1 MMLARSTDR
10 KYGRRPTIQP
20 SPSPSPSLRDK
31 DKENE
36 DPSFRGVGGGEFDED
51 VEEEQKLVLPQSSS
65 RISRDIQ
72 EPFMG
77 VKVRRRTSM
86 YRQYRGD
93 YLNAASNQIILKL
106 LEKQGDRHVLFADSV
121 VKLSKSGKIKR
132 QALMITDVAAYILDA
147 QWGNLKRRIALQA
160 IEKVCLSELSDNFF
174 AIIVPSEYDNL
185 LASTRKTE
193 IVTVLVEATK
203 KITGNPLEVV
213 FSNRFEYYVGSDS
226 IREVSF
232 EQVEGGVKTKFVH
245 K

>member
-1 MMLARSTDR
+1 MLGRSTER
-10 KYGRRPTIQP
+10 KFGRRASIQP
-20 SPSPSPSLRDK
+20 LPSLRDK

-36 DPSFRGVGGGEFDED
+36 DPSSRGVGGPELDED
-51 VEEEQKLVLPQSSS
+51 GSEEQRVVLPQSSS
-65 RISRDIQ
+65 RISRDTQ

-77 VKVRRRTSM
+77 IKARRKTSM
-86 YRQYRGD
+86 NRQFRGD
-93 YLNAASNQIILKL
+93 YLNVASNQVILKL

-121 VKLSKSGKIKR
+121 VKLSRSGKVKR
-132 QALMITDVAAYILDA
+132 QVFMITDVAAYILDA
-147 QWGNLKRRIALQA
+147 QWGNLKRRISLQA

-203 KITGNPLEVV
+203 KVMGNPLEVV

-226 IREVSF
+226 VREVIF
-232 EQVEGGVKTKFVH
+232 EQVEGGVKTRFVQ